1 MWSFICIFWAPAAY
15 AAYSCGFP
23 TVVGR
28 VHPMSA
34 SLGPSHKLPVCPQ
47 TKRKITPKPSKDPRQ
62 SWDAQEP
69 GNLSGCCLAYD
80 GQKDVGE
87 QRAKD
92 VRFILGKIQK
102 RLRQETRDVIPQAA
116 TQSCLETACAFHLSG
131 FRPQKRSS
139 HFNSIMAAYC
149 LSYFAHLLVQHL

>member
-1 MWSFICIFWAPAAY
+1 MISCDRLY
-15 AAYSCGFP
+15 ASSEHPQLTQLTHVFP

-47 TKRKITPKPSKDPRQ
+47 TKRKITPKPSKIQ
-62 SWDAQEP
+62 GIAASWDAQEP

-92 VRFILGKIQK
+92 VRFILGKF
-102 RLRQETRDVIPQAA
+102 RNGFVRR
-116 TQSCLETACAFHLSG
+116 LETSFLKWLQTS
-131 FRPQKRSS
+131 KRS
-139 HFNSIMAAYC
+139 I
-149 LSYFAHLLVQHL
+149 